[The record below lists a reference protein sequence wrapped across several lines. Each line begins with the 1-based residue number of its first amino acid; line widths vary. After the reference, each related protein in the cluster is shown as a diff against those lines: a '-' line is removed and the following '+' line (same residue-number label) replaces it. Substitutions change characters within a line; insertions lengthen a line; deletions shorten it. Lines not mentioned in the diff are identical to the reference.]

1 MNFVVLYSN
10 TFAPR
15 PEFCLFSARL
25 AFLLYYYILYLQAVL
40 FWGWKT
46 SPLIAAEGDSDFWRM
61 ILSSSALTMCS
72 EEQAKSTDNYRHIKL
87 FAWACASVRDCVGL
101 AECGVPVNKF
111 IWEIYLQKTDFT
123 CILGYSLLYFSASLL
138 FSFTF
143 PPRIPILLW
152 IWRPVLH
159 IIYWWLFVTSAFAL
173 ACLFLPPHCQ
183 EILCLSKF
191 YPKFSSSFL
200 PSFRISLFDFGNQ
213 S

>member
-46 SPLIAAEGDSDFWRM
+46 SPLIAAERDSDFWRM

-143 PPRIPILLW
+143 PPRIPILPLN
-152 IWRPVLH
+152 LKTCASH
-159 IIYWWLFVTSAFAL
+159 YLLMAFCDL
-173 ACLFLPPHCQ
+173 CFCS
-183 EILCLSKF
+183 CLS
-191 YPKFSSSFL
+191 FSSSSL
-200 PSFRISLFDFGNQ
+200 PRDPLSL
-213 S
+213 